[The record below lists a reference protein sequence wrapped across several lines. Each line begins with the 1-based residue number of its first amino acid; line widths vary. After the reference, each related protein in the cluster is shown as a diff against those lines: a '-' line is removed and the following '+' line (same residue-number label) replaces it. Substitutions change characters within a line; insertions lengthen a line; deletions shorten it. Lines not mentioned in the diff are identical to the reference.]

1 MPRPAY
7 RHLPAPTAD
16 RPRPVEC
23 HDHLAL
29 DVERRPER
37 LAATADENLAA
48 ATARELAIARLSH
61 PMQRL

>member
-1 MPRPAY
+1 
-7 RHLPAPTAD
+7 
-16 RPRPVEC
+16 VEY

-37 LAATADENLAA
+37 LAATADENIAA
-48 ATARELAIARLSH
+48 AAARELAIARLSH

>member
-1 MPRPAY
+1 
-7 RHLPAPTAD
+7 
-16 RPRPVEC
+16 VEC